1 MPCQP
6 EPPAPPELSTTSLL
20 HLQNPCGILQDPGT
34 LQDLSPSLS
43 YPTILLLLL
52 MGGQMVSGEACPR
65 LWTPTNSVLSF
76 PPPDLDHPETSSV
89 RPSKT
94 PSSTPALPDVFCLP
108 SPHTSSPCSVSQVC
122 RFSPP
127 LSPKRGQPWRQE
139 LVSPLMTPSMP
150 CWSVGLQNDSN

>member
-6 EPPAPPELSTTSLL
+6 KPPAPPELSTTSLL
-20 HLQNPCGILQDPGT
+20 HLQNPCGILRDPGT
-34 LQDLSPSLS
+34 LRDRSPSLS

-52 MGGQMVSGEACPR
+52 MGGQMVSREACPR

-94 PSSTPALPDVFCLP
+94 PSSPPALPGCLLPALPTYLHPLFCE
-108 SPHTSSPCSVSQVC
+108 S
-122 RFSPP
+122 
-127 LSPKRGQPWRQE
+127 
-139 LVSPLMTPSMP
+139 
-150 CWSVGLQNDSN
+150 GLQVQSSIVPQERTALEAGTCLSLDDSLDTVLVCWASE